1 MGVQEKDQV
10 PHLSAGGRIIRS
22 ALEVAFFG
30 ILMAFLGVLF
40 GILMAIRYEL
50 SSMWL
55 RALCAG
61 CAGGVLGLMIFMTFR
76 LRRQK

>member
-1 MGVQEKDQV
+1 MDVQEKDQA
-10 PHLSAGGRIIRS
+10 PEPAGVRIIRS
-22 ALEVAFFG
+22 GLGVVVF
-30 ILMAFLGVLF
+30 GVLF

-61 CAGGVLGLMIFMTFR
+61 CAGGVLGLMIFMNSR